1 MALSGGAGV
10 RQNHL
15 GSIIHDGMHLK
26 AEMTHVVLF
35 GPANTVKY
43 DVAFAS
49 VWLSPYYIPSSTL
62 LYCFLIRSRVVE
74 FRSINERSVDIAN
87 LAHLNMLIIV
97 FCWISLK
104 DIGYQA

>member
-15 GSIIHDGMHLK
+15 GSIVHDGMNLK

-35 GPANTVKY
+35 GPANKVKY

-49 VWLSPYYIPSSTL
+49 VWLIRPKFYPLVLLSYPQQSSG
-62 LYCFLIRSRVVE
+62 I
-74 FRSINERSVDIAN
+74 
-87 LAHLNMLIIV
+87 
-97 FCWISLK
+97 
-104 DIGYQA
+104 